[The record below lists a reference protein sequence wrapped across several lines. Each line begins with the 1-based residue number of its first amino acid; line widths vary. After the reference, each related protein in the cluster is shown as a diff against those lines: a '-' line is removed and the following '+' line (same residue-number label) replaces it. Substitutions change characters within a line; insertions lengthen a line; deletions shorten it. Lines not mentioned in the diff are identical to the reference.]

1 MLRVASWLNEFKFPD
16 CFINGIRVFNG
27 FATSPII
34 LRSTGMPLMPVLY
47 LTEQDVLDLIDMP
60 TAIELVE
67 DAFRQLA
74 DQQATNTPRQRVV
87 QSGIMLHSMAAGSS
101 EWGVVGW
108 KNYTTTPKSAK
119 FIVAIYDA
127 ASGELQAL
135 IEADHLGRLRT
146 GAASGV
152 ATEYMARNDARL
164 VGIFGAGK
172 QAETQLE
179 AVCAV
184 RKIEH
189 VTVHSRNPEKCED
202 FAERMSAKLNIAV
215 EPTSSPMGAAAEM
228 DIVITATTSKT
239 PVFDGH
245 DLDEGTHLNIVGS
258 NFWQKAEI
266 DVATVRRS
274 DVIVCDSK
282 AQCQI
287 EAGDFRQALEE
298 GAIDWQ
304 LMHELAEVVSE
315 RKPGRSNGDQIT
327 LFKSVGLAI
336 EDVALGQEL
345 VRQARMKGKGRELE
359 L

>member
-1 MLRVASWLNEFKFPD
+1 
-16 CFINGIRVFNG
+16 
-27 FATSPII
+27 
-34 LRSTGMPLMPVLY
+34 MPVLY
-47 LTEQDVLDLIDMP
+47 LTEQDVRELIDMP

-67 DAFRQLA
+67 SAFQQLA
-74 DQQATNTPRQRVV
+74 ELRATNTPRQRVI
-87 QSGIMLHSMAAGSS
+87 QSGVMLHTMSAGSTA
-101 EWGVVGW
+101 WGVVGW
-108 KNYTTTPKSAK
+108 KSYTTTPTEAK
-119 FIVAIYDA
+119 FHVAIYDA
-127 ASGELQAL
+127 ATGTLQAL

-152 ATEYMARNDARL
+152 ATEYMSRADSRL

-189 VTVHSRNPEKCED
+189 VTVHSRNPERRD
-202 FAERMSAKLNIAV
+202 LFADRMSEKLGVTV
-215 EPTSSPMGAAAEM
+215 EGVSSPSQAAGEK
-228 DIVITATTSKT
+228 DIVICATSSKI
-239 PVFDGH
+239 PLFDGN
-245 DLDEGTHLNIVGS
+245 DLDEGTHLNVVGS

-266 DVATVRRS
+266 DVTTVRRS

-287 EAGDFRQALEE
+287 EAGDFRQAIEE

-304 LMHELAEVVSE
+304 LMHELAEIVSE
-315 RKPGRSNGDQIT
+315 RKPGRATADQIT

-336 EDVALGQEL
+336 EDLALGQEIL
-345 VRQARMKGKGRELE
+345 KRARQQGRGRELE
-359 L
+359 M